1 MSRKNLHRVSTHETE
16 VIVSGVKQYDRNHL
30 LDLAMDLFHRQ
41 GFHGTSTAELV
52 DELGVNR
59 KSMYAEFGSKQ
70 GLFDAALDH
79 YNATSLTA
87 VLAATEAGGAGLGDI
102 RTTFEGFARAGED
115 WAQGRGCLLCNTAV
129 ERAVLDAASGD
140 RVDAYFERLTTAF
153 RSALSNGRRDGELH
167 TAADVD
173 ELAAFFTMS
182 LVGIATLAKGRAQPA
197 QIHAACRVA
206 LSILDHHAP
215 AEGLSG

>member
-1 MSRKNLHRVSTHETE
+1 M
-16 VIVSGVKQYDRNHL
+16 SGVKQYDRTAL

-87 VLAATEAGGAGLGDI
+87 VLAATEATDAGPDAI
-102 RTTFEGFARAGED
+102 RSTFAGFATASED
-115 WAQGRGCLLCNTAV
+115 WAQGRGCLLCNTAI
-129 ERAVLDAASGD
+129 ERAVLDPASGN
-140 RVDAYFERLTTAF
+140 RVDAYFERLTAAF
-153 RSALSNGRRDGELH
+153 RSALETGQRVGEIST
-167 TAADVD
+167 TADID
-173 ELAAFFTMS
+173 DLAAYFTMA
-182 LVGIATLAKGRAQPA
+182 LLGIATMAKGRAHPEL
-197 QIHAACRVA
+197 IHAACRVA
-206 LSILDHHAP
+206 LATLDANQP
-215 AEGLSG
+215 DEAT

>member
-1 MSRKNLHRVSTHETE
+1 MSRA
-16 VIVSGVKQYDRNHL
+16 KQYDRTEL

-52 DELGVNR
+52 AELGVNR

-87 VLAATEAGGAGLGDI
+87 VLAATEANDAGTDAI
-102 RTTFEGFARAGED
+102 RSTFAGFASASED

-129 ERAVLDAASGD
+129 ERAVLNDASGD
-140 RVDAYFERLTTAF
+140 RVDAYFDRLTTAF
-153 RSALSNGRRDGELH
+153 RAALDNGRQAGDISP
-167 TAADVD
+167 AANLDD
-173 ELAAFFTMS
+173 LAAFFTMA
-182 LVGIATLAKGRAQPA
+182 LVGIATLAKGRANPNR
-197 QIHAACRVA
+197 IHAAHRVA
-206 LSILDHHAP
+206 ISVLDTHRP
-215 AEGLSG
+215 ADSTEDTS

>member
-1 MSRKNLHRVSTHETE
+1 M
-16 VIVSGVKQYDRNHL
+16 SGVKQYDRTQL

-41 GFHGTSTAELV
+41 GFHATSTAELV

-79 YNATSLTA
+79 YNATSLSA
-87 VLAATEAGGAGLGDI
+87 VLAATETAHGGVDAI
-102 RTTFEGFARAGED
+102 RSTFTGFAAASED

-129 ERAVLDAASGD
+129 ERPVLDSASGD

-153 RSALSNGRRDGELH
+153 RSALEAGQQNGEVRATE
-167 TAADVD
+167 DVD
-173 ELAAFFTMS
+173 DLASFFTMA
-182 LVGIATLAKGRAQPA
+182 LVGIATLAKGRANPD
-197 QIHAACRVA
+197 QIHAATRVTLA
-206 LSILDHHAP
+206 VLDT
-215 AEGLSG
+215 

>member
-1 MSRKNLHRVSTHETE
+1 M
-16 VIVSGVKQYDRNHL
+16 SGVKQYDRTAL

-87 VLAATEAGGAGLGDI
+87 VLAATEAADAGTDAI
-102 RTTFEGFARAGED
+102 RSTFAGFASASED
-115 WAQGRGCLLCNTAV
+115 WAQGRGCLLCNTAI
-129 ERAVLDAASGD
+129 ERAVLDPASGD
-140 RVDAYFERLTTAF
+140 RVDAYFDRLTAAF
-153 RSALSNGRRDGELH
+153 RSALETGQEVGEIRA
-167 TAADVD
+167 TADID
-173 ELAAFFTMS
+173 DLAAFFTMV
-182 LVGIATLAKGRAQPA
+182 LVGIATLAKGRANPDR
-197 QIHAACRVA
+197 IHAACRVA
-206 LSILDHHAP
+206 ISVLDNHQTP
-215 AEGLSG
+215 T